1 MERARCPR
9 RPPSLTWWPV
19 FRLSYSRRIQ
29 QRSCLIAPR
38 VSFYLPQLPDD
49 ALKCTPSLILVL
61 SVQASIPA
69 NTYVVSGTAQ
79 IKNQN
84 EVGGSAGVAG
94 TAAQQAAMAQML
106 KQLQAG
112 KAAGG
117 FDVSALSSA
126 MAAGAAGATAD
137 DEEEDDD
144 DMPALE
150 SNTNFEAVS
159 KK

>member
-1 MERARCPR
+1 MKSCIPISDCR
-9 RPPSLTWWPV
+9 R
-19 FRLSYSRRIQ
+19 YS
-29 QRSCLIAPR
+29 A
-38 VSFYLPQLPDD
+38 SF
-49 ALKCTPSLILVL
+49 IF

-79 IKNQN
+79 IKNAN
-84 EVGGSAGVAG
+84 EIGSGAGATG
-94 TAAQQAAMAQML
+94 TAAQQAAMVQML

-117 FDVSALSSA
+117 FDPSVLASA
-126 MAAGAAGATAD
+126 MAAGASAD
-137 DEEEDDD
+137 DEEEEDD